1 MEGASSEET
10 GRRPDLGRAS
20 RREGEEEGVSEIML
34 LKKQHRELMVE
45 RWRNGRCRWTGGVDV
60 EDASTIETPSCT
72 ILR

>member
-10 GRRPDLGRAS
+10 GRRPDLSGAS
-20 RREGEEEGVSEIML
+20 KRGAEEEGVSEIL
-34 LKKQHRELMVE
+34 RLKKQYRELMVQ

-60 EDASTIETPSCT
+60 EDASTIGTPSCT